1 MAELLSGCGL
11 VASLQVLCG
20 KKGEEGRLG
29 WSGLV
34 ALLQGADKWGL
45 SGRLHCQVKK
55 NVSSTDPKL
64 GKTSIWTGLPSQ
76 VADLIVGR
84 MAAAQTEGEEER
96 TGEILLLLD
105 K

>member
-34 ALLQGADKWGL
+34 ALLQGADKWGM

-55 NVSSTDPKL
+55 L
-64 GKTSIWTGLPSQ
+64 GKALILTLITLP
-76 VADLIVGR
+76 G
-84 MAAAQTEGEEER
+84 G
-96 TGEILLLLD
+96 
-105 K
+105 

>member
-1 MAELLSGCGL
+1 MAEPLSGCGL

-45 SGRLHCQVKK
+45 SGRLHCQVE

-64 GKTSIWTGLPSQ
+64 GKASILITLP
-76 VADLIVGR
+76 G
-84 MAAAQTEGEEER
+84 G
-96 TGEILLLLD
+96 
-105 K
+105 